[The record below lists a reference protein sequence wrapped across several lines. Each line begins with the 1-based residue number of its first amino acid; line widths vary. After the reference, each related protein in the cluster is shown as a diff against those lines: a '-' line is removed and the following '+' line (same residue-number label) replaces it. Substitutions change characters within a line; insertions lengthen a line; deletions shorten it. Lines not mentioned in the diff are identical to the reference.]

1 MTRTLSFVWNGLQKH
16 CVMSPKHVVI
26 SSNRVYC
33 IGTLESGELPLTCVS
48 GSGSYVHTGTYGE
61 FQLYLSYLD
70 VQVLGDT
77 VLVTAIIDL
86 SRPVTNCFR

>member
-1 MTRTLSFVWNGLQKH
+1 MTRKLSFVWNGLQKY

-86 SRPVTNCFR
+86 TRPVTNCFC